1 MADHETAHF
10 LKQYV
15 LRYAQVYFLEHPLT
29 TSQNPIDALRLVL
42 AHAYQGIKPDACAT
56 WLIGTEDCQLCDKA
70 YADYQTAC
78 QGYSLPALVRLDVLD
93 FEPTLMALLAPNIP
107 ILLGLDD
114 LLVCPFGL
122 LDIVAMHKCS
132 THKE

>member
-10 LKQYV
+10 LKDYV

-29 TSQNPIDALRLVL
+29 VHDNEMAALRAVL
-42 AHAYQGIKPDACAT
+42 AHAYQGKRPSLDAT
-56 WLIGTEDCQLCDKA
+56 WLIGTSDCQLCDRA
-70 YADYQTAC
+70 YVDYQTAC
-78 QGYSLPALVRLDVLD
+78 QSHLLPELVRLDVLD

-107 ILLGLDD
+107 ILLGLND

-122 LDIVAMHKCS
+122 LDIVAMY
-132 THKE
+132 E

>member
-10 LKQYV
+10 LKDYV

-29 TSQNPIDALRLVL
+29 TNQSSISALRSVL
-42 AHAYQGIKPDACAT
+42 AHAYTGKTPALDTA
-56 WLIGTEDCQLCDKA
+56 WLIGTSDCTLCDSA
-70 YADYQTAC
+70 YANYKTAC
-78 QGYSLPALVRLDVLD
+78 QSYPLPDLVRLDVLD

-107 ILLGLDD
+107 ILLGLDE

-122 LDIVAMHKCS
+122 LDIVAMHECS
-132 THKE
+132 KHKE